1 MLAGLDVIKKGSKF
15 IVGDGKT
22 TRISQDNF
30 VASHP
35 PRPLNVVTPT
45 LDTTVDTLIST
56 HGSHRYW
63 NVHLISQLV
72 SPDDHRFVMNHHLSR
87 TVHQDKL
94 VWNYSPSGD
103 YTVKFGYWFLFNDP
117 TNIQVRPAVPY
128 GSVKIKNKLWKLPII
143 PKIKYMLWRTIS
155 KALPTRSRLLTRG
168 MDIDPHCP
176 RCPTEEE
183 TINHV
188 LFTCPYAASIWS
200 LSNFP
205 WLPEQRLA
213 PFWLI
218 WRLWRARNNLVFNK
232 FNESCSRVVTQT
244 EAEVNEWLQN
254 VNRREEASDLTR
266 SSHRANVRWKKP
278 VFPLVKCNFN
288 AGFTGNNT
296 QRTGGWIIRDH
307 AGLAKA

>member
-1 MLAGLDVIKKGSKF
+1 
-15 IVGDGKT
+15 
-22 TRISQDNF
+22 
-30 VASHP
+30 
-35 PRPLNVVTPT
+35 
-45 LDTTVDTLIST
+45 
-56 HGSHRYW
+56 
-63 NVHLISQLV
+63 
-72 SPDDHRFVMNHHLSR
+72 
-87 TVHQDKL
+87 
-94 VWNYSPSGD
+94 
-103 YTVKFGYWFLFNDP
+103 
-117 TNIQVRPAVPY
+117 
-128 GSVKIKNKLWKLPII
+128 
-143 PKIKYMLWRTIS
+143 MLWRTIS

-205 WLPEQRLA
+205 WLPGHTFSQDTEENISFLINSFSSNTLNTEQRLA

-218 WRLWRARNNLVFNK
+218 WRLWKARNNLVFNK

-244 EAEVNEWLQN
+244 EAEVNEWLQD
-254 VNRREEASDLTR
+254 VNRREEASDLKR
-266 SSHRANVRWKKP
+266 SSQRANVRWKKP

-307 AGLAKA
+307 AGLAKAWGSSIVQNVTTALEAETKALLIAMQQAWVRGYKCVQFEGDCEILIKAINGAISRCEITSLLRDVDFWASRFSNVVFTFTNRLCNNTAHLLASPLNSCYMFQSNSGYQPLWLKNSLCKDLLI